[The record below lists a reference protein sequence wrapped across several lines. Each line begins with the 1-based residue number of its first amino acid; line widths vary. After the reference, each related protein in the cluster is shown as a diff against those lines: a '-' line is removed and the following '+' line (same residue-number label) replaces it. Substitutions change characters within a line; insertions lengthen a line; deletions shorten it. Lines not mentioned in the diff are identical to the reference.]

1 MSSLTEPVSGASP
14 GTATAIPLCRTG
26 AFSQAGSFY
35 LKRQGQS
42 IRPRGGYPMLS
53 AFAHPA
59 DCDFQIKWMGKLIF
73 AMVPVYWEE
82 KKKEIA

>member
-1 MSSLTEPVSGASP
+1 
-14 GTATAIPLCRTG
+14 
-26 AFSQAGSFY
+26 
-35 LKRQGQS
+35 
-42 IRPRGGYPMLS
+42 MLS

-73 AMVPVYWEE
+73 AMVPVDWEE